1 MDPKSR
7 TMPAKLTESLSAP
20 SLRSLPRL
28 HSSSEQPSSE
38 RVVKAEEYMYLQV
51 KRSHWPE
58 LSPDCRLWTLRDF
71 ALQNSNWE
79 SFTDKGKLR
88 VIYELGALLCESGHR
103 LKEDMMLKARNE
115 LQRAVTDARQ
125 LPRVVRSDKPRA
137 LAVASLCEE
146 NLNLPGAAR
155 RIKEA
160 LGEKKREEY
169 DTGHIQNLSKKFRFR
184 GYIDKVQ
191 DRSMTVA
198 QLRKVL
204 RYCHESC
211 HHWHEITDEDPPSP
225 RTGNALTM
233 EVLNLYHVD
242 SWLIW
247 PATEAYRSSFVELMA
262 DQAQPANWCVSHCW
276 SQPHASFVECIGQH
290 VQTRGLRRCTSF
302 WIWAY
307 AHRHHCPEPEPA
319 ESAMCTAMNTAESR
333 LLLVL
338 QDVTGDGPAE
348 GAKRLWC
355 TFEVLQCLGTAAGHG
370 HSRTPMDIA
379 VMAAGKAEIITYNL
393 IDEEEA
399 MEGRLPG
406 SGLAAKAAREKE
418 FPISVVET
426 YLRHQIQLAQT
437 SLDEDRCH
445 LLKQMVKVVG
455 SDVEAVN
462 TRLNGLF
469 ALTFIRK
476 VFEEKDPGRADLAC
490 LKELVADALA
500 KDVENVEVDVSLGG
514 GGLTSVDEELLL
526 LVKNLSPRLQRLT
539 LDLKGS
545 CIKNS
550 CLAEVANFLS
560 PEVQDILLDLQGC
573 RTVNDTGVKRFMDNL
588 VTNCDRSKLSAVS
601 CLLIGTKV
609 AEVCQEAC
617 EMLDLE
623 QVHKVRGDLALQER
637 KNHLKRLMKNVH
649 QGKAPIASLRKLVDS
664 NVEVAVRGVLGEQGE
679 IDVSHVEWDIHS
691 KEMAIPLDQALLKFL
706 LDVGAAMQ
714 LRKRPEAQP
723 YCVLWPVPD
732 RDPEQRNYKVNHRH
746 QAFSDLFAEKLPEV
760 QKMGRKATAAAL
772 LEMRGGDLMEAAI
785 PSPAAFHKL
794 AFIYAAREGSTEAVA
809 ALLLATGQHL
819 LTQVDDGPWEEED
832 LISCN
837 VKQEDAPRGTALLG
851 AAQNGQSEVVQKL
864 IDWGADVNQLQMETE
879 ATALT
884 LAAQRGWLEVASVL
898 LESGADMEV
907 RDVTGRTPLSWA
919 AEKGQLHIAEELL
932 ERNAHVDLPDMQGMT
947 PLMHAS
953 IVGQVAVAQK
963 LVEFN
968 ANIRAVD
975 KEGKTAAA
983 HATIYDTDKMG
994 LQQKKQKILDM
1005 FQIREKELEMRERDL
1020 REQEM
1025 REKEAEEMASM
1036 ASMASAGL
1044 DDDSPLAASQ

>member
-58 LSPDCRLWTLRDF
+58 LSADCRLWTLRDF

-125 LPRVVRSDKPRA
+125 LPRVVRSDKLRA
-137 LAVASLCEE
+137 LAVASLCED

-160 LGEKKREEY
+160 LGERKREEY
-169 DTGHIQNLSKKFRFR
+169 DSGHIQNLSKKFRFR
-184 GYIDKVQ
+184 GYIEKVQ
-191 DRSMTVA
+191 DRSMTLS

-204 RYCHESC
+204 KYCHESC
-211 HHWHEITDEDPPSP
+211 HHWRDIVDEDQPSP
-225 RTGNALTM
+225 RSNGLTM
-233 EVLNLYHVD
+233 EVLNLHHVD

-262 DQAQPANWCVSHCW
+262 DQAQPAVWCVSHCW
-276 SQPHASFVECIGQH
+276 SQPHASFVDCIGQH
-290 VQTRGLRRCTSF
+290 AQTRGLRRCTTF

-307 AHRHHCPEPEPA
+307 AHRHHCVDLEPP
-319 ESAMCTAMNTAESR
+319 ESAVCAALDTAESK

-338 QDVTGDGPAE
+338 QDVTGE
-348 GAKRLWC
+348 GTVEHAAKQRLWC
-355 TFEVLQCLGTAAGHG
+355 MFEVLQCLNTAAQHG
-370 HSRTPMDIA
+370 WSRTPMDVA
-379 VMAAGKAEIITYNL
+379 VMAESKAELLTYGL
-393 IDEEEA
+393 IDDEEA

-406 SGLAAKAAREKE
+406 SGLAAKAAREKG
-418 FPISVVET
+418 FPLSVVET
-426 YLRHQIQLAQT
+426 YLRHQFQEAQT
-437 SLDEDRCH
+437 SAEEDRNH
-445 LLKQMVKVVG
+445 LLKKMAKVVG
-455 SDVEAVN
+455 PGMEMEKIN

-469 ALTFIRK
+469 ALTFLRK
-476 VFEEKDPGRADLAC
+476 VFEEKDEGREDLAC
-490 LKELVADALA
+490 LKELVASALA
-500 KDVENVEVDVSLGG
+500 KDVDNVEVDVSLGG
-514 GGLTSVDEELLL
+514 GALTSVDEELLL
-526 LVKNLSPRLQRLT
+526 LVKNLSPRLQRIT

-573 RTVNDTGVKRFMDNL
+573 RTVTDTGVKRFMDNL
-588 VTNCDRSKLSAVS
+588 VTNCDRSKLSTVS
-601 CLLIGTKV
+601 CLLMGTKV

-617 EMLDLE
+617 EMLDLD

-649 QGKAPIASLRKLVDS
+649 LGKAPIASLRKLVES
-664 NVEVAVRGVLGEQGE
+664 HVEVTVRGMLGEQGE
-679 IDVSHVEWDIHS
+679 IDVSHLEWDIHS
-691 KEMAIPLDQALLKFL
+691 KEMTIQLDQALLKFL

-732 RDPEQRNYKVNHRH
+732 RDPEQRNYKVHHRH
-746 QAFSDLFAEKLPEV
+746 QAFSDVFAEKLPEV
-760 QKMGRKATAAAL
+760 QKMGKKATAAAL
-772 LEMRGGDLMEAAI
+772 LEMRGGDLVEAAI
-785 PSPAAFHKL
+785 PSPAALQKL

-809 ALLLATGQHL
+809 ALLLAAGQHL

-832 LISCN
+832 LITCN
-837 VKQEDAPRGTALLG
+837 VKEDDAPRGTALLG
-851 AAQNGQSEVVQKL
+851 AAQNGHGEVVQKL
-864 IDWGADVNQLQMETE
+864 LDWGAEVNQLQLDTE
-879 ATALT
+879 VTALT
-884 LAAQRGWLEVASVL
+884 LAAQRGWLEVASIL
-898 LESGADMEV
+898 LENGADMEV

-919 AEKGQLHIAEELL
+919 AEKGQLHIVEELL
-932 ERNAHVDLPDMQGMT
+932 ERQAHIDLPDRKGMT

-953 IVGQVAVAQK
+953 VVGQVLVAQK

-983 HATIYDTDKMG
+983 HATIYDSDKMG

-1005 FQIREKELEMRERDL
+1005 FQIREKELEMREREL
-1020 REQEM
+1020 EM

-1036 ASMASAGL
+1036 ASMGL
-1044 DDDSPLAASQ
+1044 AEDDSPLAASQ